1 MPTVHVKGTSIH
13 TAIALQ
19 EKTLQVQMKSLE
31 VGSWPDGVSP
41 PVLLPILSCAATLTY
56 FSPSS
61 CSVWVG
67 EAEEGGSTSYM
78 CKKV

>member
-1 MPTVHVKGTSIH
+1 MPTVHVEGTSIH

-41 PVLLPILSCAATLTY
+41 PVLLPILSYAATLTY

-61 CSVWVG
+61 
-67 EAEEGGSTSYM
+67 
-78 CKKV
+78 